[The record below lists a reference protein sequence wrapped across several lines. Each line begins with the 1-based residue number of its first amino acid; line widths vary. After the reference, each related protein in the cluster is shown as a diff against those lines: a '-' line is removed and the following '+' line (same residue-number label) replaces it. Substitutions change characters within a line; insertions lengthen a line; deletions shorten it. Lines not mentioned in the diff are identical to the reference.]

1 MSNISILIYCIVIN
15 YIIFTASC
23 IIMCYDRKR
32 EDFWMKL
39 AVVSLISMIITSL
52 IGIIVV

>member
-1 MSNISILIYCIVIN
+1 MSNVSILIYCIAIN

-23 IIMCYDRKR
+23 IVMCYDRKR

-39 AVVSLISMIITSL
+39 AVVSLMSMIITSL

>member
-23 IIMCYDRKR
+23 IIMCYDIKR

>member
-1 MSNISILIYCIVIN
+1 MSNISILIYCIAIN

-23 IIMCYDRKR
+23 IIMCYDKKR
-32 EDFWMKL
+32 DDFWMKL
-39 AVVSLISMIITSL
+39 AVVSLISMVITSL